1 MLSRDKLKRYGYF
14 DPAKVSF
21 LVEKARRT
29 GVVANKDNM
38 ALVGIL
44 STQLCHYHFV
54 ERFQELARPSMQSA
68 V

>member
-29 GVVANKDNM
+29 GAVANKDNM

-54 ERFQELARPSMQSA
+54 ERYQQLAPPSIQSA
-68 V
+68 L